1 MKIPTR
7 DVEVQIAAA
16 IDRVEQIAQAAGGDE
31 WDYRIVSLY
40 MNGTSNG
47 SVTVVGQS
55 RPAVAQVGT
64 GNYGEHIALNDPA
77 AVLRRCA
84 AGREM
89 LATIQAMRAKAEAL
103 AARSI
108 GHAPWELFLYA
119 ARVTLSLA
127 HEWNVDLDSQEGAA
141 AA

>member
-7 DVEVQIAAA
+7 DVEVHIAAA
-16 IDRVEQIAQAAGGDE
+16 IDRVEQVAKRAQYGTAWRAKGQLVLFGEGETTVGVIASTLDTFDSKGASA
-31 WDYRIVSLY
+31 
-40 MNGTSNG
+40 
-47 SVTVVGQS
+47 
-55 RPAVAQVGT
+55 
-64 GNYGEHIALNDPA
+64 EHIALNDPA

-127 HEWNVDLDSQEGAA
+127 REWNVDLDPQEGAA
-141 AA
+141 AT